1 HGSVCLS
8 SPSTSLDPALDED
21 CLFLDVYAPTN
32 CSAPLPV
39 FVWFPG
45 GGFNSL
51 SGPDT
56 SASPLIAAGD
66 FGFVV
71 VTINY
76 RVGPWGFL
84 ASREVQQNGDLNAGL
99 LDQRQAL
106 HWVQEHIHHFG
117 GDRNHVTI
125 GGASAGAASVD
136 LHLSAYGGREDG
148 LFHAAAAESQS
159 FGAQLTVAES
169 QYQYDAL
176 VTRVGCA
183 NAPDTLHC
191 LRSTDMRTLASN
203 NPNIPTPGSA
213 GGVPVFMWSN
223 VIDGTFTP
231 DYTYALF
238 AAGKFVRVP
247 VIFGDDTNE
256 GTIFTPKN
264 ISSYPSMN
272 SFLLNNFVRLTPA
285 QLATIDALATY
296 DRARVPSWNYHWD
309 YLTAAGNQSGL
320 GVQHTAEFGSIW
332 GEADHPL
339 SAVIAGYWASFIR
352 SKDPNT
358 FKLDSAPTWDTFGGA
373 MRRVH
378 FPGGGSPVAM
388 ESVPDDQRER
398 YNDVHLF
405 CTDRENLGISPLASL
420 SNQPDPQCL
429 ILMIPAHTH
438 KDDPNPIQTITTI
451 TKPPARNPRQ
461 QHQRVHTIV
470 LVHRAANQ
478 VRLKSKILTA
488 LQPRASAFTPFDKP
502 APAQ

>member
-1 HGSVCLS
+1 MMKTPGLLLGLGLGLLLALAGTAKADVDLTVDLNYATYEGVREDGGVSHWFGIRYAAPPLGELRFRAPRPPPTNHTLQNADTHGPVCLS

-32 CSAPLPV
+32 SSAPLPV

-106 HWVQEHIHHFG
+106 YWVQEHIHHFG

-136 LHLSAYGGREDG
+136 LHLSAYGGRDDG

-176 VTRVGCA
+176 HRHA
-183 NAPDTLHC
+183 HPRIQQPQHPDPR
-191 LRSTDMRTLASN
+191 LRR
-203 NPNIPTPGSA
+203 
-213 GGVPVFMWSN
+213 GVPVFMWSN

-238 AAGKFVRVP
+238 AAGRFVRVP

-285 QLATIDALATY
+285 
-296 DRARVPSWNYHWD
+296 
-309 YLTAAGNQSGL
+309 
-320 GVQHTAEFGSIW
+320 
-332 GEADHPL
+332 
-339 SAVIAGYWASFIR
+339 
-352 SKDPNT
+352 
-358 FKLDSAPTWDTFGGA
+358 
-373 MRRVH
+373 
-378 FPGGGSPVAM
+378 
-388 ESVPDDQRER
+388 
-398 YNDVHLF
+398 
-405 CTDRENLGISPLASL
+405 
-420 SNQPDPQCL
+420 
-429 ILMIPAHTH
+429 
-438 KDDPNPIQTITTI
+438 
-451 TKPPARNPRQ
+451 
-461 QHQRVHTIV
+461 
-470 LVHRAANQ
+470 
-478 VRLKSKILTA
+478 
-488 LQPRASAFTPFDKP
+488 
-502 APAQ
+502 